1 MTERKPAGKSFTS
14 WIDQQIAQAQER
26 GAFDD
31 LPGAGKPLP
40 RRSAADDGQA
50 WLRDK
55 LQREGVSTEEL
66 LPAPLKL
73 RKQAERLAESVQE
86 LATEQDV
93 RDAVAELNHRIAQWR
108 RIPAGP
114 QIFVPLVNADL
125 MVSRWHERRPRPDA
139 PRSSAARQEDPVA
152 NSGRRPHRAR
162 WWQRLGRAVSG
173 PGLDAG
179 RPRRPPADPR
189 EHSRG

>member
-14 WIDQQIAQAQER
+14 WIDQQIQEAQER
-26 GAFDD
+26 GAFDG

-40 RRSAADDGQA
+40 RRSAADDGQV

-66 LPAPLKL
+66 LPVPLKL
-73 RKQAERLAESVQE
+73 RKQAERLAQSVQE

-93 RDAVAELNHRIAQWR
+93 RDAVAELNTRIIEWR
-108 RIPAGP
+108 RVPLGP
-114 QIFVPLVNADL
+114 QIFVPLVSADE
-125 MVSRWHERRPRPDA
+125 MVSRWRERHAGPVAPRP
-139 PRSSAARQEDPVA
+139 STARREDPA
-152 NSGRRPHRAR
+152 SPAPQRHRTR

-173 PGLDAG
+173 QG
-179 RPRRPPADPR
+179 
-189 EHSRG
+189 

>member
-14 WIDQQIAQAQER
+14 WIDQQIQEAQER

-31 LPGAGKPLP
+31 LPGSGRPLP

-66 LPAPLKL
+66 LPVPLKL

-86 LATEQDV
+86 LRTEQDV
-93 RDAVAELNHRIAQWR
+93 RAAVAELNRRIIEWR
-108 RIPAGP
+108 RIPLGP
-114 QIFVPLVNADL
+114 QIFVPLVSPDR
-125 MVSRWHERRPRPDA
+125 MVSLWRERRRAMDTAAPSLPGAGHRPCPPGHA
-139 PRSSAARQEDPVA
+139 PRSARTPA
-152 NSGRRPHRAR
+152 RRAR
-162 WWQRLGRAVSG
+162 WWQRRGRRTA
-173 PGLDAG
+173 
-179 RPRRPPADPR
+179 
-189 EHSRG
+189 